1 MIKKHTSYLVLV
13 FLFFIF
19 SIKAQSEFKFY
30 GTNNNVQSIRFQLIN
45 NLIVIPVDVN
55 GSHLSFIL
63 DTGVDKTI
71 LFNISQIDSVGL
83 NNVKKITLQGL
94 GGGAPIEALL
104 SQKNNIKIK
113 SYIST
118 NENIYV
124 ILRDKFDVSSKMGT
138 TIHGVIGYRLLKDAI
153 TEINYNTKKIYFHNP
168 KTFKSPKCRKCE
180 VFPLQFY
187 RNKPYINAKVQ
198 LDTIG
203 NVKTAVKLLIDTGGG
218 DAIWL
223 FENTKAAIKTPKR
236 SFRDILG
243 EGFSGTIYGNRSR
256 IKELSIGRF
265 SIKNPTV
272 SFLDSAS
279 TYYARQFKT
288 RNGSIGGNILKR
300 FKVWIDYQNKQI
312 TLKKS
317 GSFRGG
323 FDYNMSGVD
332 VVYNG
337 KILVKELENILVG
350 EFYTNQSKSRFNTIS
365 FISNY
370 QFRFKPSYIIH
381 EVLKGSPGGIAGLQK
396 GDIISKINGEHTHQ
410 FSLKQ
415 LLGKLQERHNKRI
428 KMVVK
433 RGFQVLKFEFRLLKK
448 I

>member
-1 MIKKHTSYLVLV
+1 
-13 FLFFIF
+13 
-19 SIKAQSEFKFY
+19 
-30 GTNNNVQSIRFQLIN
+30 LI
-45 NLIVIPVDVN
+45 I
-55 GSHLSFIL
+55 
-63 DTGVDKTI
+63 
-71 LFNISQIDSVGL
+71 
-83 NNVKKITLQGL
+83 
-94 GGGAPIEALL
+94 
-104 SQKNNIKIK
+104 
-113 SYIST
+113 
-118 NENIYV
+118 
-124 ILRDKFDVSSKMGT
+124 
-138 TIHGVIGYRLLKDAI
+138 
-153 TEINYNTKKIYFHNP
+153 
-168 KTFKSPKCRKCE
+168 
-180 VFPLQFY
+180 
-187 RNKPYINAKVQ
+187 
-198 LDTIG
+198 
-203 NVKTAVKLLIDTGGG
+203 
-218 DAIWL
+218 
-223 FENTKAAIKTPKR
+223 
-236 SFRDILG
+236 
-243 EGFSGTIYGNRSR
+243 
-256 IKELSIGRF
+256 
-265 SIKNPTV
+265 
-272 SFLDSAS
+272 
-279 TYYARQFKT
+279 
-288 RNGSIGGNILKR
+288 
-300 FKVWIDYQNKQI
+300 NKQI

>member
-1 MIKKHTSYLVLV
+1 
-13 FLFFIF
+13 
-19 SIKAQSEFKFY
+19 
-30 GTNNNVQSIRFQLIN
+30 
-45 NLIVIPVDVN
+45 
-55 GSHLSFIL
+55 LSL
-63 DTGVDKTI
+63 DC
-71 LFNISQIDSVGL
+71 
-83 NNVKKITLQGL
+83 
-94 GGGAPIEALL
+94 
-104 SQKNNIKIK
+104 
-113 SYIST
+113 
-118 NENIYV
+118 
-124 ILRDKFDVSSKMGT
+124 
-138 TIHGVIGYRLLKDAI
+138 
-153 TEINYNTKKIYFHNP
+153 EINYNTKKIYFHNP
-168 KTFKSPKCRKCE
+168 TTFKRPKCRKCE

-198 LDTIG
+198 LDTVG
-203 NVKTAVKLLIDTGGG
+203 NVKTTVKLLIDTGGS

-223 FENTKAAIKTPKR
+223 FENTKKAIKTPIR
-236 SFRDILG
+236 NFRDILG

-256 IKELSIGRF
+256 IKELSIGGFRV
-265 SIKNPTV
+265 KNPTV
-272 SFLDSAS
+272 SFLDTAS

-300 FKVWIDYQNKQI
+300 FKVWIDYQNKQL

-323 FDYNMSGVD
+323 FEYNMSGVD

-350 EFYTNQSKSRFNTIS
+350 EFERNQNRGRFSTIS

-370 QFRFKPSYIIH
+370 QFRFKPSYIVH
-381 EVLKGSPGGIAGLQK
+381 EVLKDSPGGIAGLEK
-396 GDIISKINGEHTHQ
+396 GDIILKINGEQTHQ

-415 LLGKLQERHNKRI
+415 LLGKLQERHNKRVR
-428 KMVVK
+428 MVVK